1 MVRAAL
7 YARVSSR
14 DQATIPDQLA
24 DLRDYCERE
33 KWKVAAEFSDVISGR
48 RNTRPQRDKL
58 IKETYKG
65 RYDVVLVWKLDRW
78 SRNVLDALMTVAE
91 LTRLNVA
98 FVSYR
103 EKLDLTTPTGRAMAQ
118 MIAVFAEL
126 EREMIVDRIKSGV
139 QKAREKGKKF
149 GRPATA
155 QEHALE
161 VIEYRAQ
168 GKSHNEIA
176 GILGISRRSVQ
187 RILEAQQ

>member
-24 DLRDYCERE
+24 DLRGYCERE
-33 KWKVAAEFSDVISGR
+33 GWKVTAEFSDVISGR
-48 RNTRPQRDKL
+48 RNTRPQRDRL

-126 EREMIVDRIKSGV
+126 EREMIVDRIKAGV
-139 QKAREKGKKF
+139 QKARERGSKF
-149 GRPATA
+149 GRPATV
-155 QEHALE
+155 QQH
-161 VIEYRAQ
+161 RAKVRELHGE
-168 GKSHNEIA
+168 GKSQYEIA
-176 GILGISRRSVQ
+176 ALLKISRRSVQ
-187 RILEAQQ
+187 RLLV